1 MTFCSFI
8 LPFGI
13 QDLTGTTWSM
23 FQKSTETKNVNL
35 QQISVIWSTA
45 LNLSNVYD
53 QVKQDQAIELS
64 DILNNSLWCFTVSLE
79 LVWYRTK
86 LCYGII

>member
-64 DILNNSLWCFTVSLE
+64 DILNNSLWCYAVSLE